1 MVLIARQA
9 AVVHIGN
16 LRVAGQKLCHSLA
29 VLAMAGHAH
38 MQAFQAKV
46 EHVGVDGALH
56 AAKVT
61 HQLCGCLGDES
72 ALLAKVLGIGDT
84 VVAVIRG
91 AQAGELIGMSHPVE
105 LAAVHN
111 GTAQGCAVA
120 VHVLGGGMGHDI
132 GTPFNGAAVDGGGK
146 GVIHNQRHT
155 VGVGCI
161 GKLFNIQHRQGGVGN
176 GFAKDSLG
184 VGLERGVQLFLGTVR
199 RDKGGGNAHLC
210 HGDGDQVEGAA
221 VNGAGRN
228 DVVARVADVEQ
239 GKEVGCLAGTGQH
252 TGGAALQFGNLG
264 GDGIAGGVLQAGIK
278 ITAGLQV
285 KQLAHIVGAI
295 IFESGALHNG
305 NLAGFAV
312 AGGIAA
318 LYAQGIDAV
327 FAGLIHDLTS
337 FPQKR

>member
-1 MVLIARQA
+1 M
-9 AVVHIGN
+9 
-16 LRVAGQKLCHSLA
+16 
-29 VLAMAGHAH
+29 
-38 MQAFQAKV
+38 
-46 EHVGVDGALH
+46 
-56 AAKVT
+56 
-61 HQLCGCLGDES
+61 
-72 ALLAKVLGIGDT
+72 
-84 VVAVIRG
+84 
-91 AQAGELIGMSHPVE
+91 
-105 LAAVHN
+105 
-111 GTAQGCAVA
+111 
-120 VHVLGGGMGHDI
+120 
-132 GTPFNGAAVDGGGK
+132 
-146 GVIHNQRHT
+146 
-155 VGVGCI
+155 GVGCI
-161 GKLFNIQHRQGGVGN
+161 GKLLNVQHGQGRVCDGL
-176 GFAKDSLG
+176 AEHHLG
-184 VGLERGVQLFLGTVR
+184 VGLECGVQFFLGAQR
-199 RDKGGGNAHLC
+199 INKGGFNAHFL

-285 KQLAHIVGAI
+285 KQFAHIVGAI

>member
-1 MVLIARQA
+1 M
-9 AVVHIGN
+9 
-16 LRVAGQKLCHSLA
+16 
-29 VLAMAGHAH
+29 
-38 MQAFQAKV
+38 
-46 EHVGVDGALH
+46 
-56 AAKVT
+56 
-61 HQLCGCLGDES
+61 
-72 ALLAKVLGIGDT
+72 
-84 VVAVIRG
+84 
-91 AQAGELIGMSHPVE
+91 
-105 LAAVHN
+105 
-111 GTAQGCAVA
+111 
-120 VHVLGGGMGHDI
+120 
-132 GTPFNGAAVDGGGK
+132 
-146 GVIHNQRHT
+146 
-155 VGVGCI
+155 
-161 GKLFNIQHRQGGVGN
+161 
-176 GFAKDSLG
+176 
-184 VGLERGVQLFLGTVR
+184 
-199 RDKGGGNAHLC
+199 
-210 HGDGDQVEGAA
+210 
-221 VNGAGRN
+221 
-228 DVVARVADVEQ
+228 VARVADVEQ